1 MRYLT
6 VNAVGYVLA
15 AQAVHPHLVRSPAA
29 RIVNVASRTFS
40 TGAPGQL
47 GYVAS
52 KGAVLG
58 LTRVLARELGPQKIT
73 VNAVMP
79 GQVATEGTRAH
90 SDEAVFDATMRQ
102 QAIQERVQPADLAGL
117 VAFLASDDARL
128 ITGQTIICDG
138 GGYLH

>member
-1 MRYLT
+1 VRYLT